1 MKKQAFTLIE
11 LMVVIA
17 IIAILATL
25 SVTSFSAAI
34 RRSRNAGRQAD
45 VTAVAKSLETC
56 YDVSTG
62 TYTTLPTTAT
72 GTWVPITTAA
82 AGPFLSGEDDNSCL
96 NGDIIPGIANY
107 PYGYK
112 AIGALPQSF
121 AICAQLEEVDNW
133 ESVGNA
139 NELEAGGP
147 AVTCTT
153 DAGCVISAPCTA
165 TSTGCYFW
173 VINQQ

>member
-34 RRSRNAGRQAD
+34 RRTRNAGRQAD

-62 TYTTLPTTAT
+62 TYTTLPATAT
-72 GTWVPITTAA
+72 GTWIPVTTAA

-96 NGDIIPGIANY
+96 NDDIIPGIANY

-133 ESVGNA
+133 ESVGNVEGLA
-139 NELEAGGP
+139 AGGP
-147 AVTCTT
+147 DVTCTAT
-153 DAGCVISAPCTA
+153 AGCVINTPCYDD
-165 TSTGCYFW
+165 STVCYFCS
-173 VINQQ
+173 INQQ